1 VSWYPAVLISSAL
14 VVGSW
19 GYFLYQGVTDPLG
32 GVNLLWPIFGISNQL
47 LAAIALCVGTTVI
60 VKMGKARYS
69 FITILPLIWLSIV
82 ALTGGWQKI
91 FSDDIKI
98 GFLSHATWVG
108 DKLAQGLIPPGIATA
123 GDAARMMFNDRL
135 DAAVVAIFMIS
146 VIVILVDSARVWSGV
161 IRGTMPARSSEV
173 PFTPRAVPAQPTA

>member
-1 VSWYPAVLISSAL
+1 MSSAI

-60 VKMGKARYS
+60 VKMGKAKYM
-69 FITILPLIWLSIV
+69 FMTTLPLVWLTIV
-82 ALTGGWQKI
+82 ALTGGWEKI
-91 FSDDIKI
+91 FSEDIKV

-108 DKLAQGLIPPGIATA
+108 EKLAQGVVPPGVATA

-135 DAAVVAIFMIS
+135 DAAVVAVFM
-146 VIVILVDSARVWSGV
+146 VAVVVILVDSARVWYGV
-161 IRGTMPARSSEV
+161 ISGTKPAVSSEV
-173 PFTPRAVPAQPTA
+173 PFTARAVPAKS